1 MRMIIITA
9 AALLSSVAGGGMA
22 AVGSP
27 APADE
32 PAAFLNVSDITTPI
46 FSPSGIDGSL
56 SVSVAI
62 QARDASMV
70 AELREKMPKLRA
82 ALLTSTLEFSRLY
95 ASGFK
100 PVDAERL
107 DEQLSAALQ
116 RVHPGAER
124 ALILKLSANPR

>member
-1 MRMIIITA
+1 MIVITA
-9 AALLSSVAGGGMA
+9 AAALSSLAGGGMA

-27 APADE
+27 APSGDSAS
-32 PAAFLNVSDITTPI
+32 FLNVSDITTPI

-62 QARDASMV
+62 QARDASMIND
-70 AELREKMPKLRA
+70 LREKMPELRA
-82 ALLTSTLEFSRLY
+82 ALLTTTLEFSRLY
-95 ASGFK
+95 ASGFQ

-107 DEQLSAALQ
+107 DEQLTAALQ

-124 ALILKLSANPR
+124 ALILKLSADPA